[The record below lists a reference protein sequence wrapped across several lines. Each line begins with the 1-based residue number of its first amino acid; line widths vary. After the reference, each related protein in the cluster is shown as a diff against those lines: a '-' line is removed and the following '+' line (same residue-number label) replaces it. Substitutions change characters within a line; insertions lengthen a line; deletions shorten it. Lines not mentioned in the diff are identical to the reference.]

1 MRSQSKYEGAAQFK
15 LGRQPAGEMSMR
27 MKLQGTKA
35 ISGIVGAIALGSAG
49 CASTGVQESS
59 APREWYREGTG
70 RTVVMLGGGVYG
82 AAMFAPHA
90 RDLSSDF
97 DVIRVQTLNVQ
108 LAESGAP
115 MPSDYSVVGEA
126 SALHQTLSSMGVT
139 GAVDLVG
146 SSLGAVVALH
156 FATMYPERVRTLTLF
171 EPPAFWILPDEEYER
186 DPVVR
191 EIRDLTSAMTPSA
204 APSDGQ
210 LFRFRCLLGTCPPEI
225 PDRADPARGE
235 WDVSRLAMR
244 GLAAVPAH
252 REDRARLAQL
262 EAPVLL
268 LTGSETVPFHR
279 RMNDLLARALPQ
291 VECAELPGGHSAPRT
306 ARSAFNRE
314 LRSFLA
320 RQE

>member
-1 MRSQSKYEGAAQFK
+1 
-15 LGRQPAGEMSMR
+15 MSIR
-27 MKLQGTKA
+27 MKFQGAKA
-35 ISGIVGAIALGSAG
+35 IAGIVGALALGSAG
-49 CASTGVQESS
+49 CASTGVQESA

-108 LAESGAP
+108 IAASGAS
-115 MPSDYSVVGEA
+115 MPSDYSVVAEA
-126 SALHQTLSSMGVT
+126 IALHQTLSLVGVT
-139 GAVDLVG
+139 GEVDLVG
-146 SSLGAVVALH
+146 SSFGAVVALH
-156 FATMYPERVRTLTLF
+156 FATRYPERVRTLTLF
-171 EPPAFWILPDEEYER
+171 EPPAFWILPDEDYAR

-191 EIRDLTSAMTPSA
+191 EMRDLTIAMTPSA
-204 APSDGQ
+204 APSDEQ
-210 LFRFRCLLGTCPPEI
+210 LFRFRCLLGTCPPAI
-225 PDRADPARGE
+225 PDRADPGRAE

-244 GLAAVPAH
+244 GLAAIPAH

-262 EAPVLL
+262 ECPVLL

-279 RMNDLLARALPQ
+279 RMNDLLARALPR
-291 VECAELPGGHSAPRT
+291 VERAELAGGHSAPRT
-306 ARSAFNRE
+306 ARTAFNEE

-320 RQE
+320 RHE